1 MRQSGLE
8 PESLADNASTLI
20 FKLLSRDVEEA
31 ISTVRFSTSEKKI
44 AMFVILFAQ
53 SFPNLF
59 VQSCAHLTYIY
70 KYNIQK
76 MYCQVFMKK
85 KIKKNKFDKFKN
97 VCYNKNCN

>member
-31 ISTVRFSTSEKKI
+31 ISTVRFSTSEKI

-59 VQSCAHLTYIY
+59 VQFCAHLTYIY

-76 MYCQVFMKK
+76 NVLSSFYEK
-85 KIKKNKFDKFKN
+85 KIKKINLTNLKMCAIIKTVIK
-97 VCYNKNCN
+97 

>member
-1 MRQSGLE
+1 MWRRLSQQL
-8 PESLADNASTLI
+8 D
-20 FKLLSRDVEEA
+20 FQLL
-31 ISTVRFSTSEKKI
+31 KKI

-59 VQSCAHLTYIY
+59 VQFCAHLIYIY

-85 KIKKNKFDKFKN
+85 NKKNKFDKFKD

>member
-20 FKLLSRDVEEA
+20 FKLLSRDVEDA

-59 VQSCAHLTYIY
+59 VQFCAHLTYIY

-85 KIKKNKFDKFKN
+85 NKKNKFDKFKD

>member
-31 ISTVRFSTSEKKI
+31 ISAVRFSTSEKI

-59 VQSCAHLTYIY
+59 VQFCAHLIYIY

-85 KIKKNKFDKFKN
+85 NKKK
-97 VCYNKNCN
+97 

>member
-1 MRQSGLE
+1 MWRMLSQQL
-8 PESLADNASTLI
+8 D
-20 FKLLSRDVEEA
+20 FQLL
-31 ISTVRFSTSEKKI
+31 KKI

-53 SFPNLF
+53 SFPNFF
-59 VQSCAHLTYIY
+59 VQSCAHLIYIY

-85 KIKKNKFDKFKN
+85 NKKNKFDKFKN

>member
-31 ISTVRFSTSEKKI
+31 ISTVRFSTSEKI
-44 AMFVILFAQ
+44 TMFVILFAQ

-59 VQSCAHLTYIY
+59 FQFCSYLTYIY

-76 MYCQVFMKK
+76 RYCQVFMKK
-85 KIKKNKFDKFKN
+85 NKKK
-97 VCYNKNCN
+97 

>member
-20 FKLLSRDVEEA
+20 FKLLSRDVEDA
-31 ISTVRFSTSEKKI
+31 ISTVRFSTSEKI

-53 SFPNLF
+53 SFLNFF
-59 VQSCAHLTYIY
+59 VQSCAHLIYIY

>member
-31 ISTVRFSTSEKKI
+31 ISTVRFSTSEKI

-59 VQSCAHLTYIY
+59 VQFCAHLIYIY

-76 MYCQVFMKK
+76 IYCQVFMKK

>member
-1 MRQSGLE
+1 
-8 PESLADNASTLI
+8 
-20 FKLLSRDVEEA
+20 
-31 ISTVRFSTSEKKI
+31 
-44 AMFVILFAQ
+44 MFIVLFAQ

-59 VQSCAHLTYIY
+59 VQFCAHLTYIY

-85 KIKKNKFDKFKN
+85 NKFDKFKN

>member
-1 MRQSGLE
+1 
-8 PESLADNASTLI
+8 
-20 FKLLSRDVEEA
+20 
-31 ISTVRFSTSEKKI
+31 
-44 AMFVILFAQ
+44 MFVILFAQ

-59 VQSCAHLTYIY
+59 VQSCAHLIYIY

-85 KIKKNKFDKFKN
+85 NKKNKFDKFKN

>member
-20 FKLLSRDVEEA
+20 FKLLSRDVEDA
-31 ISTVRFSTSEKKI
+31 ISTVRFSTSEKI

-53 SFPNLF
+53 SFPNFFF
-59 VQSCAHLTYIY
+59 VQSCAHLIYIY

-85 KIKKNKFDKFKN
+85 NKKNKFDKFKN

>member
-1 MRQSGLE
+1 MWRRLFQQL
-8 PESLADNASTLI
+8 D
-20 FKLLSRDVEEA
+20 FQLL
-31 ISTVRFSTSEKKI
+31 KKI
-44 AMFVILFAQ
+44 AMFVIHFAQ

-59 VQSCAHLTYIY
+59 VQFCANLTYIY

-85 KIKKNKFDKFKN
+85 NKKNKFDKFKN

>member
-31 ISTVRFSTSEKKI
+31 ISTVRFSTSEKI

-53 SFPNLF
+53 SFPSLF
-59 VQSCAHLTYIY
+59 VQSCAYLTYIY

-76 MYCQVFMKK
+76 MHCQVFMKK
-85 KIKKNKFDKFKN
+85 NKKNKFDKFKD